1 MSKSYISIPEEE
13 DKERAKRL
21 SEEWL
26 SVENALDEANVLHT
40 IVFFGSA
47 RIDDALGAEISKEKA
62 DQLSSEQPHNNVAKW
77 AQMSASLATQ
87 QSQYYEDARQLAK
100 AIGQYLYSCKYQ
112 TTKLIT
118 GGGPGI
124 MEAAN
129 RGASEIGQPSI
140 GLNINIPK
148 EQIPNPYI
156 HEDLSFSFHYFSLRK
171 MHFLKRAK
179 VIIVFPGGFGTFDEL
194 MEALTLMQ
202 TGKMP
207 TIPILLY
214 GNDFWTRAIDFKFLA
229 EQRLIDPDD
238 LQLIEH
244 VNDVD
249 TALSRVT
256 SIIKCEQP

>member
-1 MSKSYISIPEEE
+1 MAENLINIPEDE
-13 DKERAKRL
+13 DKERAKRI

-26 SVENALDEANVLHT
+26 SVESALDKANVLHT

-47 RIDDALGAEISKEKA
+47 RIDDAYGAALSKDKA
-62 DQLSSEQPHNNVAKW
+62 DQLSSEQPHNHVAKW
-77 AQMSASLATQ
+77 AQMSASLSKQ

-100 AIGQYLYSCKYQ
+100 AIGQYLYTCKYQ
-112 TTKLIT
+112 TTKMIT

-156 HEDLSFSFHYFSLRK
+156 HEELSFSFHYFSLRK
-171 MHFLKRAK
+171 MHFLKRAR
-179 VIIVFPGGFGTFDEL
+179 VIIVFPGGFGTMDEL

-214 GNDFWTRAIDFKFLA
+214 GNDFWKQAINFEFLA
-229 EQRLIDPDD
+229 EQRLIDEDD
-238 LQLIEH
+238 LKLIEH

-249 TALSRVT
+249 SALARVT